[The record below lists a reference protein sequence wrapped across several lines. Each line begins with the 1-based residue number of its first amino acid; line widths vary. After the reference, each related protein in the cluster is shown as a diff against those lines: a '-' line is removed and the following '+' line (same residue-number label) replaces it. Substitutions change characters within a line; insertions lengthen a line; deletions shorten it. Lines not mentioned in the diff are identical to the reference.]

1 MSFKDTV
8 AVPRAMPVDKRA
20 VEQALA
26 KAKGRQAKIRKMME
40 GMPDVAETPK
50 SLKPVPLH

>member
-8 AVPRAMPVDKRA
+8 ALLRAMPGDKRA
-20 VEQALA
+20 VEEAFA

-40 GMPDVAETPK
+40 AKTDVAETPK
-50 SLKPVPLH
+50 SLKLEP